1 MGKHGKN
8 ILLTIVIGSVI
19 FLIGNIFY
27 NDFRF
32 NSPQEFLYSFGMYQL
47 YSFVLG
53 FSNMYFFTWMEGL
66 NWKPNDKI
74 KRIFLGLLGSVA
86 ITLLGL
92 FLLRLMTALAIEQ
105 IPFDRFIQNETWG
118 NYSFGLWI
126 TLTLVIFFH
135 VFYFYNKF

>member
-66 NWKPNDKI
+66 NWK
-74 KRIFLGLLGSVA
+74 
-86 ITLLGL
+86 
-92 FLLRLMTALAIEQ
+92 
-105 IPFDRFIQNETWG
+105 
-118 NYSFGLWI
+118 
-126 TLTLVIFFH
+126 
-135 VFYFYNKF
+135 